1 MSVGTIVLIVVGALL
16 LLLIIVLWA
25 TYNGF
30 VKVNARIDE
39 AWADIGVQLKRR
51 NDLFG
56 NLVPTIQGYAKHE
69 QGIMSKFA
77 EARNA
82 VAKAVQSGN
91 LQDTENAEVSF
102 GQAIQGMRMI
112 SEQYPDLKA
121 NQNFLQMQSAIEDTE
136 NKIQASRRFYN
147 AGVQTLNAKVQ
158 MFPSNIIAKMFGFKA
173 REMWDTKDHAVL
185 DEGLPAENTKVAF

>member
-16 LLLIIVLWA
+16 LLLIIVLWV

-30 VKVNARIDE
+30 VKTNARIDE

-158 MFPSNIIAKMFGFKA
+158 MFPSNIIAGMI
-173 REMWDTKDHAVL
+173 TKKRKKN
-185 DEGLPAENTKVAF
+185 GKG